1 MEKVFSSIYQF
12 FEKRK
17 AIFFITFFSCFAIAA
32 FLASRIKL
40 EEDLSKILPDDPK
53 IEKLNEVFQDS
64 KFLDKLVVTISQKD
78 TSREAIP
85 DSLVAFADEFVQRIT
100 REYKPY
106 VLSIQDRVN
115 DEVAL
120 EMFDNIHAA
129 LPIYLDQSDYA
140 SLDSLTQPESIRQT
154 LQNNI
159 RTLTSPAGVAFK
171 KMISQDPAGISMLG
185 IKKLQQL
192 QYDDNFELYDGYIMT
207 RDKRHLM
214 LFITPAFPPNNT
226 GKNTVLLKGI
236 DGIVDSL
243 EANAGTT
250 AGYFGAS
257 AVSAGNA
264 RQLRKDTILTQ
275 GITIAFL
282 IVFIGFYFRR
292 KSAPLLVLVPVF
304 FGLLFSLAC
313 IYLIKGEVSVIA
325 IATGSVVFGIAINY
339 SLHVFNHFR
348 HTGDIK
354 AVIRD
359 LSTPMTIGSFTTIGG
374 FICLQFVQS
383 EMLKDLGLFAAFSLV
398 GASLCSLIFLPHLIN
413 TKNKRVVA
421 HASHSFLDKIA
432 AYGLERNKYVVLSI
446 FLLTG
451 VFAYTSRYVKFETD
465 MMRMNYMDPKLAKA
479 EQDLNRINAFSLQSI
494 YLVSSGSNLDEA
506 LRNNERAIDS
516 IAALRDRGI
525 VKKYS
530 GVSSLIISDSLQR
543 VRINQWKNYWTP
555 EKKQEVIANLE
566 KYGTE
571 LGYNSS
577 AFDGFKAM
585 INKEYDVVR
594 NEATAGIRST
604 FLNDFIT
611 EKQDRATV
619 VTMLKVDRKNQ
630 QLVYNAFENNSS
642 VSVVDKQYLAGRFAE
657 IVRAD
662 FTSIAIMSAVLVF
675 GVLLLSFGRIELAL
689 VSFIPMFITWVWI
702 LGIMGLAGIPFNI
715 VNIIIST
722 LIFGLGD
729 DYSLFI
735 MDGLLKEYKT
745 GKKNLAS
752 YKSSIFLSAITTL
765 AGLGVLIFA
774 KHPALQSIALIAIIG
789 ILSVVMMSQ
798 ILIPFFFNLLITKRV
813 RNKRFPWT
821 FFGFL
826 KSVFAFSYFVF
837 GCILLTVSGIILIKL
852 NPFNKKTGRLIYH
865 AILSKFGWSLI
876 YIMGNVK
883 KRIIN
888 PLKEDYSRPA
898 VIVANH
904 QSFLDILV
912 MIMMH
917 PKVVLLTNK
926 WVWNSPVFGFVV
938 RMAEYYPVAQGA
950 EVGIDKLAAKVKE
963 GYSVVVFPEGTRT
976 PDGNMKRF
984 HKGAFFLAEHLGID
998 ILPIVIHGTGY
1009 TMTKNDF
1016 LLKDGSI
1023 TLKFLPRI
1031 KPGDRQF
1038 GVGYAERAK
1047 LVGRYFRG
1055 EFAKLKSEI
1064 ETPAYFKE
1072 QLFYN
1077 YIYKGPVL
1085 EWYMRVKVKL
1095 EKNYKL
1101 FDEMVPDEGKVLD
1114 IGCGYGFL
1122 SYMLHFVKPKR
1133 QVTGIDYDEQK
1144 IATANHC
1151 FSKDENVRFVYA
1163 NVMEFNFD
1171 MYDAIILSDILHYLQ
1186 PDEQKLI
1193 VEKCIAH
1200 LTPGGKIIIR
1210 DGNKDLEKRH
1220 KGTKLTELFSTRIMA
1235 FNKTSVNGLSFLSGN
1250 LIEQIARDK
1259 KMDYRTLDTTTFTS
1273 NIIFEL
1279 KKHNFSVNGA
1289 H

>member
-1 MEKVFSSIYQF
+1 
-12 FEKRK
+12 
-17 AIFFITFFSCFAIAA
+17 
-32 FLASRIKL
+32 
-40 EEDLSKILPDDPK
+40 
-53 IEKLNEVFQDS
+53 
-64 KFLDKLVVTISQKD
+64 
-78 TSREAIP
+78 
-85 DSLVAFADEFVQRIT
+85 
-100 REYKPY
+100 
-106 VLSIQDRVN
+106 
-115 DEVAL
+115 
-120 EMFDNIHAA
+120 
-129 LPIYLDQSDYA
+129 
-140 SLDSLTQPESIRQT
+140 
-154 LQNNI
+154 
-159 RTLTSPAGVAFK
+159 
-171 KMISQDPAGISMLG
+171 
-185 IKKLQQL
+185 
-192 QYDDNFELYDGYIMT
+192 
-207 RDKRHLM
+207 
-214 LFITPAFPPNNT
+214 
-226 GKNTVLLKGI
+226 
-236 DGIVDSL
+236 
-243 EANAGTT
+243 
-250 AGYFGAS
+250 
-257 AVSAGNA
+257 
-264 RQLRKDTILTQ
+264 
-275 GITIAFL
+275 
-282 IVFIGFYFRR
+282 
-292 KSAPLLVLVPVF
+292 
-304 FGLLFSLAC
+304 
-313 IYLIKGEVSVIA
+313 
-325 IATGSVVFGIAINY
+325 
-339 SLHVFNHFR
+339 
-348 HTGDIK
+348 
-354 AVIRD
+354 
-359 LSTPMTIGSFTTIGG
+359 
-374 FICLQFVQS
+374 
-383 EMLKDLGLFAAFSLV
+383 
-398 GASLCSLIFLPHLIN
+398 
-413 TKNKRVVA
+413 
-421 HASHSFLDKIA
+421 
-432 AYGLERNKYVVLSI
+432 
-446 FLLTG
+446 
-451 VFAYTSRYVKFETD
+451 
-465 MMRMNYMDPKLAKA
+465 
-479 EQDLNRINAFSLQSI
+479 
-494 YLVSSGSNLDEA
+494 
-506 LRNNERAIDS
+506 
-516 IAALRDRGI
+516 
-525 VKKYS
+525 
-530 GVSSLIISDSLQR
+530 
-543 VRINQWKNYWTP
+543 
-555 EKKQEVIANLE
+555 
-566 KYGTE
+566 
-571 LGYNSS
+571 
-577 AFDGFKAM
+577 
-585 INKEYDVVR
+585 
-594 NEATAGIRST
+594 
-604 FLNDFIT
+604 
-611 EKQDRATV
+611 
-619 VTMLKVDRKNQ
+619 
-630 QLVYNAFENNSS
+630 
-642 VSVVDKQYLAGRFAE
+642 
-657 IVRAD
+657 
-662 FTSIAIMSAVLVF
+662 
-675 GVLLLSFGRIELAL
+675 
-689 VSFIPMFITWVWI
+689 
-702 LGIMGLAGIPFNI
+702 MGLAGIPFNI

-722 LIFGLGD
+722 LILGVGD

-837 GCILLTVSGIILIKL
+837 GCILLTVSGIILIKF
-852 NPFNKKTGRLIYH
+852 NPFNKKAGRLIYH
-865 AILSKFGWSLI
+865 TILSKFGWSLI

-1031 KPGDRQF
+1031 KPGDLQF

-1055 EFAKLKSEI
+1055 EFAKLKDEI

-1085 EWYMRVKVKL
+1085 EWYMRIKVRL

-1151 FSKDENVRFVYA
+1151 FSRDESVRFVYA
-1163 NVMEFNFD
+1163 NVMEYNFD

-1186 PDEQKLI
+1186 PEEQKLI